1 MIITKHFNLTTDP
14 WIKVIDKR
22 TDQEEIVS
30 MIELFKNAQNYR
42 QLAGEMRSQDLAVLR
57 FLLAVLTTVYSR
69 FNASGKPYDW
79 LKIDSDS
86 LQAVLDTD
94 DDIEKSEIQ
103 DDLLATWHDLHEDGH
118 FSEIVIQYLQQYS
131 KQFDFFGPTPFYQVT
146 AVDYDALVPDKKQIA
161 HGKGTV
167 AVKQINR
174 QISES
179 GHTPSVFAP
188 RSGEFKNQIQ
198 LDELVRWIITY
209 QNFTGVT
216 DKTKIKTKEKFSIS
230 PGWLYKLN
238 PVFAD
243 GRTLFETLMLNLVL
257 AVKDFDSVIQK
268 PVWEYKD
275 VQSYVADRKKQVLPT
290 NVAAVY
296 TVWSRILHIEW
307 DDDEQPIIF
316 SAGLPIFGNEG
327 AFVEPMTVWRRD
339 KKSNGYKPAVKGLQS
354 LGKAMW
360 RSFGQYVNVTK
371 TDDVHD
377 PGIVQWLQLLKNE
390 GLIPRNS
397 LLTLAS
403 VALISDGNAASQT
416 PVAESYDDMHINA
429 DVLFDSDNDKKTYW
443 PQRIEEVIEL
453 TQTIGKDY
461 WQFASEI
468 GKIRNVDNRA
478 FANELSAEFYQGLN
492 EPFRKWLAGLTNQDN
507 RDEKINLWKKWLKP
521 YVLNTAKK
529 VLESS
534 SPRDVSGII
543 GDRGLV
549 NVFTANNHLRYQ
561 VQVDLDLREG

>member
-1 MIITKHFNLTTDP
+1 MTKHFNLTTDP

-57 FLLAVLTTVYSR
+57 LLLAVLTTVYSR
-69 FNASGKPYDW
+69 FNASGKPYGW

-86 LQAVLDTD
+86 LQAVLDVD
-94 DDIEKSEIQ
+94 DDIEKGEIQ
-103 DDLLATWHDLHEDGH
+103 DDLLATWHDLFEDGH
-118 FSEIVIQYLQQYS
+118 FSEIVIRYLQQYS
-131 KQFDFFGPTPFYQVT
+131 KQFDFFGTTPFYQVT
-146 AVDYDALVPDKKQIA
+146 AADYDALVPDKKQIA

-238 PVFAD
+238 PVFVD

-307 DDDEQPIIF
+307 GDDEQPIIF
-316 SAGLPIFGNEG
+316 SAGLPIFGNED

-507 RDEKINLWKKWLKP
+507 RDEKINWWKEWLKV

-529 VLESS
+529 VLKAS
-534 SPRDVSGII
+534 SPRDVSGVVEE
-543 GDRGLV
+543 RGLV
-549 NVFTANNHLRYQ
+549 NIFTANNYLWYK
-561 VQVDLDLREG
+561 VQDDLDLRKG